1 MPPEKRVLDHDS
13 DRSSSNKRH
22 KHDDQPRDWRSAHFD
37 DVRSK
42 RKHED
47 DRHRY
52 KRSEKDRD
60 YDRDRER
67 ERERYHRSQESLPS
81 SSSVRLERNSPSRGG
96 SEPKTTPK
104 PVVANKK
111 IPSGPRLMAQRPP
124 DDEREEGEL
133 SSTMSTNSM
142 EESIE
147 PSKKYSEPE
156 PELELELVTER
167 TQPVDEDAEAR
178 RARRAAILAKY
189 NANPSVPPSASL
201 NPLERVASA
210 AGSIA
215 TPPPSTPYAMDTGAA
230 PSPITTDQAEGQF
243 RISKESPTL
252 EGNHLNQGIQ
262 QNGVDELAAADYD
275 PSRDMREDVRKA
287 ARLANDGDN
296 LDIEDDGYEE
306 VDDDE
311 EEIEDMFSI
320 AEESEK
326 KPKKKKRVLKKKITT
341 TAFAPDTMDT
351 AADEEGYYQTILGE
365 HLDGGRYQVFA
376 LVGKGMFSN
385 VVKARVFDVEGDK
398 DKVIGEVAIKIV
410 RSQETMYK
418 AGQKEVQ
425 ILQKLRQS
433 DPEDKKHLVRLER
446 TFEHRGHLCLVFE
459 SLSMN
464 LRDIIKKYGRDVG
477 LHIKAVRVYAHQLFL
492 ALSHLRKCNILHADI
507 KPDNILI
514 NESRSNLKL
523 CDLGSASDIS
533 YETAGVAPYLV
544 SRFYRAPE
552 IILGM
557 PYDCAVDVWS
567 MGCTLYELYTGRIL
581 FPGRSNREMLK
592 FMMEV
597 KGKFNQKMIKKGK
610 FGDVYFDDGG
620 GFWEVLDNGAGDPN
634 KKLHFTK
641 ATRDLRSRLLPNSR
655 SGDDAGA
662 AAEEKEIL
670 ALVDLLDKCLQLDPT
685 RRITP
690 KEVLLHPF
698 IRGA

>member
-1 MPPEKRVLDHDS
+1 
-13 DRSSSNKRH
+13 
-22 KHDDQPRDWRSAHFD
+22 
-37 DVRSK
+37 
-42 RKHED
+42 
-47 DRHRY
+47 
-52 KRSEKDRD
+52 
-60 YDRDRER
+60 
-67 ERERYHRSQESLPS
+67 
-81 SSSVRLERNSPSRGG
+81 
-96 SEPKTTPK
+96 
-104 PVVANKK
+104 
-111 IPSGPRLMAQRPP
+111 
-124 DDEREEGEL
+124 
-133 SSTMSTNSM
+133 M
-142 EESIE
+142 EETTE
-147 PSKKYSEPE
+147 RAKQTNEPE
-156 PELELELVTER
+156 VELELDLASEHKPAPE
-167 TQPVDEDAEAR
+167 EDAETR

-189 NANPSVPPSASL
+189 QSKTSAPSAPLATPL
-201 NPLERVASA
+201 NPLERVGGISSA
-210 AGSIA
+210 TGSFA

-230 PSPITTDQAEGQF
+230 PSPISTNQTEEQF
-243 RISKESPTL
+243 RISKDSPTGAADSL
-252 EGNHLNQGIQ
+252 DQEPQGSTIVG
-262 QNGVDELAAADYD
+262 GVVAADYD

-287 ARLANDGDN
+287 AKLAHDAAENLGND
-296 LDIEDDGYEE
+296 EDEYEE
-306 VDDDE
+306 VDDDGDD
-311 EEIEDMFSI
+311 IEDMFAI
-320 AEESEK
+320 TEEVEK
-326 KPKKKKRVLKKKITT
+326 RPKKTKKVLKKKITT
-341 TAFAPDTMDT
+341 IAPDTMDT

-365 HLDGGRYQVFA
+365 HLDAGRYQVFA

-385 VVKARVFDVEGDK
+385 VVKARVFDIEGDK

-410 RSQETMYK
+410 RSQESMYK
-418 AGQKEVQ
+418 AGQKEAQ

-557 PYDCAVDVWS
+557 QYDCAVDVWS

-592 FMMEV
+592 YMMEL
-597 KGKFNQKMIKKGK
+597 KGKFNQKMFKKGK

-620 GFWEVLDNGAGDPN
+620 GFWDALDNGGADVN

-655 SGDDAGA
+655 GGDDAA

-670 ALVDLLDKCLQLDPT
+670 ALIDLLDKCLQLDPA

-698 IRGA
+698 IRGI